1 MTYDKL
7 WEILEN
13 LMLVLQKKSKKIPE
27 EVLRDLKSAKT
38 LINIS
43 KAESETRSETIMK
56 IETYLSNVETYLLI
70 LAEELG
76 KEFADE
82 YLRQIHVTRIEIRE
96 DLEKKSF
103 QRETETKSRFIS
115 GIRRDEHWIRIK
127 IDEDIKKEFVE
138 EVAEELDLNFKMQ
151 NDGFLLVHGDK
162 GKIKRLVR
170 KIADETKKRDY

>member
-7 WEILEN
+7 WEVLEI
-13 LMLVLQKKSKKIPE
+13 LMLVLQKKSKKIPV

-38 LINIS
+38 LINVS
-43 KAESETRSETIMK
+43 KAESETRAETIMK

-82 YLRQIHVTRIEIRE
+82 YLKKIHMTRIEIRE

-103 QRETETKSRFIS
+103 QKDTETKSRFIS

-127 IDEDIKKEFVE
+127 IDEDIKREFVE
-138 EVAEELDLNFKMQ
+138 EVAEELDLNFRMQ
-151 NDGFLLVHGDK
+151 NDGFLLVHGDQ

-170 KIADETKKRDY
+170 KIADETKKKDD